1 MTTSRIGTEWRALK
15 RGQPGRRF
23 QNRYEQS
30 RRKRAGVT
38 LTWRVVRLVF
48 AFLAIAVGVILMF
61 IPGPAI
67 LFFLIAGSF
76 LATESLAIARLLDVL
91 EVKLRALWQWI
102 KRRWRALPPV
112 GKGIVALL
120 LVTVTSASCYV
131 AWRVTFG

>member
-1 MTTSRIGTEWRALK
+1 M
-15 RGQPGRRF
+15 
-23 QNRYEQS
+23 
-30 RRKRAGVT
+30 
-38 LTWRVVRLVF
+38 TWRIVRLVL
-48 AFLAIAVGVILMF
+48 AFVAIAIGVVLMF

-67 LFFLIAGSF
+67 LFFLIAGSL
-76 LATESLAIARLLDVL
+76 LATESLAIARLLDGL